1 MSSPATIDDF
11 EITALWP
18 NTLLVQP
25 LADHAAHSARL
36 GELADQGLGPSMF
49 DMDDGAVNWLKA
61 NFIHGIGAV
70 LGAAGFTGQPQI
82 AVRAQVETQ
91 GLGEYAS
98 LANRPGCYLTGLYV
112 VRAPQGPPDIGR
124 RDDGRPGSISFY
136 DPRVGMNMNA
146 IRKDPYVLYH
156 HTESFVP
163 GLLMIWPAYVP
174 VFIHPHLHEADAMRI
189 RIDVQAA
196 AENAG

>member
-1 MSSPATIDDF
+1 MSSEADSKTDVLYEVSEHVATITFNCPERQNTISGPMLRQLTD
-11 EITALWP
+11 AL
-18 NTLLVQP
+18 V
-25 LADHAAHSARL
+25 
-36 GELADQGLGPSMF
+36 
-49 DMDDGAVNWLKA
+49 KA
-61 NFIHGIGAV
+61 SEA
-70 LGAAGFTGQPQI
+70 PE
-82 AVRAQVETQ
+82 VRVIV
-91 GLGEYAS
+91 
-98 LANRPGCYLTGLYV
+98 LTGTG
-112 VRAPQGPPDIGR
+112 RAFCAGLNLEATLQELDNVLAISCGGGFVLAL